1 LFNLDNKDLFM
12 AIQPVLVALAV
23 ALTPVT
29 AAVAE
34 PTSWHRYAVPE
45 TGAAV
50 DVPSA
55 IFSEDAGKPE
65 KGYGRRFLTP
75 DGRANLTVQSL
86 PNDAGDSP
94 AAFLASKNPPSNI
107 VYQRITPGFFVVS
120 GFRKGNIWYNRC
132 NFAGRYINCV
142 LINYPAAEK
151 REWDSVVT
159 RISNTLA
166 AR

>member
-1 LFNLDNKDLFM
+1 M
-12 AIQPVLVALAV
+12 AMHRFFVALAV
-23 ALTPVT
+23 ALTPVV

-34 PTSWHRYAVPE
+34 PTGWHRYAIPE

-50 DVPSA
+50 DIPSA
-55 IFSEDAGKPE
+55 IFTEDAGKPE

-75 DGRANLTVQSL
+75 DGRANLTFQSV

-94 AAFLASKNPPSNI
+94 AAFLASKNPPSKI
-107 VYQRITPGFFVVS
+107 VYQRITPRFFVVS
-120 GFRKGNIWYNRC
+120 GFRNENIWYNRC
-132 NFAGRYINCV
+132 NFARRYINCV

-151 REWDSVVT
+151 REWDSVVS

>member
-1 LFNLDNKDLFM
+1 M
-12 AIQPVLVALAV
+12 AMHRVLVALAV
-23 ALTPVT
+23 ALTPVV

-34 PTSWHRYAVPE
+34 PTGWHRYAIPE

-50 DVPSA
+50 DIPNA
-55 IFSEDAGKPE
+55 IFTEDAGKPE

-75 DGRANLTVQSL
+75 DGRANLTFQSV

-94 AAFLASKNPPSNI
+94 AAFLASKNPPSKI
-107 VYQRITPGFFVVS
+107 VYQRITPRFFVVS
-120 GFRKGNIWYNRC
+120 GFRNENIWYNRC
-132 NFAGRYINCV
+132 NFARRYINCV

-151 REWDSVVT
+151 REWDSVVS